1 MQIKRAR
8 KEKIKTPEITWRK
21 HFFKGTFFS
30 KKIVICST
38 LYPDLY
44 KECGVCYRLVIMSFV
59 RHIYTTKNKQTILN
73 NNLHFFF
80 CCCCFSFSCY
90 LYIYVY
96 IYVGLETKFSL
107 TGNNFDILFF
117 NLYGKGVNTHL
128 FRREIPSSSDHLF
141 LV

>member
-80 CCCCFSFSCY
+80 FLLLFLIFVLS
-90 LYIYVY
+90 
-96 IYVGLETKFSL
+96 VGLETKFSL